1 MAKRA
6 KAAALILAGLSV
18 LALSVVALSRSRGGD
33 GGTTPERGDTTTQD
47 AVIGALESTGYQL
60 RYRKVPKLEEYEIV
74 SGEARHGGYGIQFAV
89 EIKLS
94 GPFEQPGK
102 RYIPDPQRPVLRY
115 GAGKGVTVV
124 GNVWYATASNSPERW
139 TEGLHLKSE
148 RVEVNMAINL
158 EVALDELFAPRYQP
172 VA

>member
-1 MAKRA
+1 LAKRV
-6 KAAALILAGLSV
+6 KAAALILAGLGV
-18 LALSVVALSRSRGGD
+18 IALSVVALSRSGDD
-33 GGTTPERGDTTTQD
+33 GGTTPERGDTTTPE
-47 AVIGALESTGYQL
+47 AVIGALEHTGYQL

-102 RYIPDPQRPVLRY
+102 HYIPDPQPPVLRY
-115 GAGKGVTVV
+115 GAGKGGTRF
-124 GNVWYATASNSPERW
+124 GNIWYATAHNSPERW
-139 TEGLHLKSE
+139 SEGLHLKSE
-148 RVEVNMAINL
+148 RVEIKMSIKLGVEL
-158 EVALDELFAPRYQP
+158 RELFAPRYRP

>member
-1 MAKRA
+1 LAKRG
-6 KAAALILAGLSV
+6 KAAALILAGLGV
-18 LALSVVALSRSRGGD
+18 LALSVVALTRSGDD
-33 GGTTPERGDTTTQD
+33 GGTTPERGDTATPD

-94 GPFEQPGK
+94 GPYEQPGK
-102 RYIPDPQRPVLRY
+102 RVAPDPQRPVLRY
-115 GAGKGVTVV
+115 GAGVGGTEV
-124 GNVWYATASNSPERW
+124 GNIWCATAYNSPRRPGTR
-139 TEGLHLKSE
+139 TEATKRENNIAGH
-148 RVEVNMAINL
+148 L
-158 EVALDELFAPRYQP
+158 EVALNELFAPRYRP